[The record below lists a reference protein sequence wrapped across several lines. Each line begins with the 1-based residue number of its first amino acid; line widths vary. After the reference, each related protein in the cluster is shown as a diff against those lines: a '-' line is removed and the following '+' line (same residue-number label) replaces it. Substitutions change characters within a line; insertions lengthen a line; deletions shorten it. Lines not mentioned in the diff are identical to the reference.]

1 MQIIPANEQVPV
13 LTRAI
18 NRVVLCPAEKS
29 IIYNRKDGAL
39 LVHNYE
45 TDDQVELSKQ
55 NMLGT
60 FILFEISLVMTFFTV
75 VLNEISDTCQIG
87 AFYRQPRDSHIFSQI
102 SK

>member
-1 MQIIPANEQVPV
+1 LQIIPVNEQVPV

-39 LVHNYE
+39 FVHNYE

-60 FILFEISLVMTFFTV
+60 FVLFEIFGNDIFHGCF
-75 VLNEISDTCQIG
+75 NEISDTCQIG
-87 AFYRQPRDSHIFSQI
+87 AFYRQSRGSHTFSQI